1 MREGTSGMSVAPPL
15 PQNSVIE
22 DLTFAGTV
30 SSIESGKLYS
40 RCVFDNVLWSSVDI
54 TDVKFVNCRFL
65 GNTFDNSTLTGCLFQ
80 EVEFAER
87 VRFTRCRIDGNVFS
101 DILSDELQYDACELT
116 SNTWHQV
123 AVGSCGVANSVLHMN
138 TWSECQFQRL
148 SWSHCQMRDE
158 GMAEVKCGAF
168 DVASSNLLRVMT
180 GGLHLG
186 QLSVVQCTGEMVRF
200 FKSQIDKVVLQQVDV
215 AQWAMADCQISD
227 MSVSG
232 RALPLLQMQSSSVK
246 ALTLDNVSLDR
257 ALFDGSEISHWHMV
271 LVSMKGASLRQVR
284 ADRLKVGH
292 STWAEVDA
300 RGFQLGLLECS
311 NFRVEKSNFV
321 GQDERQ
327 WGGVDFRKTEFEQV
341 MSFEEKQWWSAF
353 RQGAPDV
360 IS

>member
-1 MREGTSGMSVAPPL
+1 MREGPSVMPAPPL
-15 PQNSVIE
+15 PQDSVIE
-22 DLTFAGTV
+22 DLTFAGMV

-40 RCVFDNVLWSSVDI
+40 RCVFDNVLWSGVDI
-54 TDVKFVNCRFL
+54 TDVKFVNCRFVS
-65 GNTFDNSTLTGCLFQ
+65 NTFDNATLSGCLFQ
-80 EVEFAER
+80 EVEFGES

-101 DILSDELQYDACELT
+101 GVLSDELRYEACELT

-123 AVGSCGVANSVLHMN
+123 AASTCVVRNCVLHMN
-138 TWSECQFQRL
+138 SWTECQFQRL
-148 SWSHCQMRDE
+148 SWGHCQLRDE
-158 GMAEVKCGAF
+158 GMAEVKCGAL
-168 DVASSNLLRVMT
+168 DATSSNLLRVMA
-180 GGLHLG
+180 GGLHLA
-186 QLSVVQCTGEMVRF
+186 QLNVVQCSGEMIRF

-215 AQWAMADCQISD
+215 AQWAMAHCQITN

-232 RALPLLQMQSSSVK
+232 GALPLLQMQSSAVQT
-246 ALTLDNVSLDR
+246 LTFDNVPLDR
-257 ALFDGSEISHWHMV
+257 ALFDDSEVGHWHMV
-271 LVSMKGASLRQVR
+271 LVTMKGGSLRQVR

-292 STWAEVDA
+292 STWTEVDA

-341 MSFEEKQWWSAF
+341 VSFEEKQWWNAF